1 MKAPDLFDLATR
13 NLRQSLLRN
22 SLTTAGIA
30 VGVASLV
37 AMLSLGIGLQEM
49 ASRRLKSSGL
59 FDTIFVT
66 SRQDFRGVEREEQR
80 QPAQEIRALDD
91 SARKQIGQIAG
102 AIEVF
107 PEIRLTTEARYEGKM
122 HFAFVAALPPSARE
136 NEAFETLQGSF
147 FSGPVAE
154 EAILALEFAK
164 ELNPQPASLIGKDI
178 VVRYAERQPLAGGDG
193 APAAPDEKAPDDPD
207 DGFGFT
213 VVRRDRSLRIV
224 GIVEREPFG
233 GVRAV
238 SSARIFL
245 PTGLAENL
253 NVLQFSDLRGATRSS
268 KGRTYV
274 SLAVRVDSPGRVEEV
289 QNAIKKLGFRTF
301 SVFDATRNLR
311 RFFAVLDLFLGIFGS
326 LALAV
331 ASLGIV
337 NTLVMA
343 ILERR
348 REIGVMKAVGASDG
362 DVKKLFF
369 VEAGVMGAFGGALG
383 VLLGWALGRT
393 INWGTN
399 LYLERQQLPP
409 EQIWSVP
416 WWLVVA
422 ALGFA
427 VIVSLVSGLY
437 PAARAAKL
445 DPVQALRYE

>member
-1 MKAPDLFDLATR
+1 MKAPDLADLATR

-22 SLTTAGIA
+22 SLTTLGIA

-66 SRQDFRGVEREEQR
+66 SRQDFRGMEREER
-80 QPAQEIRALDD
+80 AQKSEETRALDD
-91 SARKQIGQIAG
+91 SARSQMQKLAG
-102 AIEVF
+102 VIEVY

-122 HFAFVAALPPSARE
+122 HFAFVAALPPSARD

-147 FSGPVAE
+147 FSSPTAE
-154 EAILALEFAK
+154 EAILAQEFAK
-164 ELNPQPASLIGKDI
+164 ELNPQQPASLLGKEI

-193 APAAPDEKAPDDPD
+193 AAAADSQSNDDSGDP
-207 DGFGFT
+207 FGFT
-213 VVRRDRSLRIV
+213 VVRRDRKLRIV

-245 PTGLAENL
+245 PTGLAESL
-253 NVLQFSDLRGATRSS
+253 NVLQFSDLRGATRSG
-268 KGRTYV
+268 KERTYF
-274 SLAVRVDSPGRVEEV
+274 SLVVRVANPGRVEEI
-289 QNAIKKLGFRTF
+289 QNAIKKMGFRTF

-343 ILERR
+343 IL
-348 REIGVMKAVGASDG
+348 
-362 DVKKLFF
+362 
-369 VEAGVMGAFGGALG
+369 
-383 VLLGWALGRT
+383 
-393 INWGTN
+393 
-399 LYLERQQLPP
+399 
-409 EQIWSVP
+409 
-416 WWLVVA
+416 
-422 ALGFA
+422 
-427 VIVSLVSGLY
+427 
-437 PAARAAKL
+437 
-445 DPVQALRYE
+445 

>member
-13 NLRQSLLRN
+13 NLRQSMLRN
-22 SLTTAGIA
+22 SLTTLGIA

-49 ASRRLKSSGL
+49 ASRRLQSSGL

-66 SRQDFRGVEREEQR
+66 SRQDFRGMERD
-80 QPAQEIRALDD
+80 QPRKPAEEIRPLNDAARAEFRKLD
-91 SARKQIGQIAG
+91 GVV
-102 AIEVF
+102 EVF
-107 PEIRLTTEARYEGKM
+107 PEIRFTTEARYDGKM
-122 HFAFVAALPPSARE
+122 HFAFVAALPPSAHT
-136 NEAFETLQGSF
+136 NEAFETVQGSF
-147 FSGPVAE
+147 FSGPEVE
-154 EAILALEFAK
+154 EAILAQEFAK
-164 ELNPQPASLIGKDI
+164 ELNPVPASLLGKEI

-193 APAAPDEKAPDDPD
+193 VAAGNEDAEDTDDP
-207 DGFGFT
+207 FGFT
-213 VVRRDRSLRIV
+213 VVRRDQKLRIV
-224 GIVEREPFG
+224 GIVEREPYG

-238 SSARIFL
+238 SGARVFL
-245 PTGLAENL
+245 PTGLAEKL

-268 KGRTYV
+268 KERTYV
-274 SLAVRVDSPGRVEEV
+274 SLVVRVNSPGDVEEV
-289 QNAIKKLGFRTF
+289 QNAIKKMGFRTF

-348 REIGVMKAVGASDG
+348 REIGIMKAVGASDA
-362 DVKKLFF
+362 DVKRLFF

-383 VLLGWALGRT
+383 VALGWALGRT

-416 WWLVVA
+416 WWLVAA
-422 ALGFA
+422 ALAFA
-427 VIVSLVSGLY
+427 VLVSLVSGLY
-437 PAARAAKL
+437 PAARASKL
-445 DPVQALRYE
+445 DPVQALRYD

>member
-1 MKAPDLFDLATR
+1 MKMPDLLDLATR

-22 SLTTAGIA
+22 SLTTLGIA

-37 AMLSLGIGLQEM
+37 AMASLGIGLQEM

-66 SRQDFRGVEREEQR
+66 SRQDFRGADREEQR
-80 QPAQEIRALDD
+80 QKSEEVRVLDD
-91 SARKQIGQIAG
+91 TARAEMSKLGG
-102 AIEVF
+102 VIEVF

-136 NEAFETLQGSF
+136 NEAFETLQGSY

-193 APAAPDEKAPDDPD
+193 AAAEDSKSGDDADDP
-207 DGFGFT
+207 FGFT
-213 VVRRDRSLRIV
+213 VVRRDRTLRIV

-238 SSARIFL
+238 SSARIFM

-268 KGRTYV
+268 NQRTYV

-301 SVFDATRNLR
+301 SVFDATKNLR

-337 NTLVMA
+337 NTLVTA

-362 DVKKLFF
+362 DVKKLFL
-369 VEAGVMGAFGGALG
+369 VEAGVMGAFGGGLG
-383 VLLGWALGRT
+383 VLLGWAIGRT

-399 LYLERQQLPP
+399 VYLARQELPA
-409 EQIWSVP
+409 EQIWSVS
-416 WWLVVA
+416 WWLVVFA
-422 ALGFA
+422 MGFA
-427 VIVSLVSGLY
+427 VVVSLFSGLY
-437 PAARAAKL
+437 PAARASKL

>member
-1 MKAPDLFDLATR
+1 MKVPDLLDLATR
-13 NLRQSLLRN
+13 NLRQSMLRN
-22 SLTTAGIA
+22 SLTTLGIA

-66 SRQDFRGVEREEQR
+66 SRQDFRGAEREDR
-80 QPAQEIRALDD
+80 QEKSEEVRVLDD
-91 SARKQIGQIAG
+91 TARSEMQKLSGV
-102 AIEVF
+102 IEVF

-136 NEAFETLQGSF
+136 NEAFETLQGSY

-164 ELNPQPASLIGKDI
+164 ELSPQPASLIGKDI

-193 APAAPDEKAPDDPD
+193 AAAEDAKTEDDADDP
-207 DGFGFT
+207 FGFT
-213 VVRRDRSLRIV
+213 VVRRDRKLRIV
-224 GIVEREPFG
+224 GVVEREPFG

-238 SSARIFL
+238 SSARIFM
-245 PTGLAENL
+245 PTGLAESL

-268 KGRTYV
+268 NQRTYV

-301 SVFDATRNLR
+301 SVFDATKNLR

-383 VLLGWALGRT
+383 VLLGWGLGRA

-399 LYLERQQLPP
+399 FYLARQQLPP

-427 VIVSLVSGLY
+427 VVVSLVSGLY
-437 PAARAAKL
+437 PAARASKL

>member
-13 NLRQSLLRN
+13 NLRQSMLRN
-22 SLTTAGIA
+22 SLTTLGIA

-49 ASRRLKSSGL
+49 AGRRLQSSGL

-66 SRQDFRGVEREEQR
+66 SRQDFRGVERDEPRKPAEDVRSLNDAARTQLR
-80 QPAQEIRALDD
+80 QLD
-91 SARKQIGQIAG
+91 GV
-102 AIEVF
+102 IEVF

-154 EAILALEFAK
+154 EAILAQEFAK
-164 ELNPQPASLIGKDI
+164 ELSPQPASLLGKEI

-193 APAAPDEKAPDDPD
+193 AAAAGAQSANDDDDP
-207 DGFGFT
+207 FGFT
-213 VVRRDRSLRIV
+213 VVRRDQKLRIV

-268 KGRTYV
+268 KERTYV

-289 QNAIKKLGFRTF
+289 QNAIKKMGFRTF
-301 SVFDATRNLR
+301 SVFDAARNLR

-348 REIGVMKAVGASDG
+348 REIGIMKAVGASDA
-362 DVKKLFF
+362 DVKRLFF

-383 VLLGWALGRT
+383 VLLGWALGRS
-393 INWGTN
+393 INWATN
-399 LYLERQQLPP
+399 LYLARQQLPP

-416 WWLVVA
+416 WWLVAA

-427 VIVSLVSGLY
+427 VLVSLVSGLY
-437 PAARAAKL
+437 PAARASKL
-445 DPVQALRYE
+445 DPVQALRYD

>member
-22 SLTTAGIA
+22 SLTTLGIG

-49 ASRRLKSSGL
+49 AGRRLQSSGL

-66 SRQDFRGVEREEQR
+66 SRQDFRGMERDEPRKPAEEVRPLNDPARTQLR
-80 QPAQEIRALDD
+80 QLD
-91 SARKQIGQIAG
+91 GVV
-102 AIEVF
+102 EVF

-122 HFAFVAALPPSARE
+122 HFAFVAALPPSARD

-154 EAILALEFAK
+154 EAILAQEFAK
-164 ELNPQPASLIGKDI
+164 ELSPQPASLIGKDI

-193 APAAPDEKAPDDPD
+193 AAAAGTEDAEDADDP
-207 DGFGFT
+207 FGFT
-213 VVRRDRSLRIV
+213 VVRRDRTLRIV

-268 KGRTYV
+268 KERTYV

-289 QNAIKKLGFRTF
+289 QNAIKKMGFRTF
-301 SVFDATRNLR
+301 SVFDAARNLR

-348 REIGVMKAVGASDG
+348 REIGIMKAVGASDA
-362 DVKKLFF
+362 DVKRLFF

-383 VLLGWALGRT
+383 VLLGWGLGRT
-393 INWGTN
+393 INWATN

-416 WWLVVA
+416 WWLVAA

-427 VIVSLVSGLY
+427 VLVSLISGLY
-437 PAARAAKL
+437 PAARASKL
-445 DPVQALRYE
+445 DPVQALRYD

>member
-22 SLTTAGIA
+22 SLTTLGIA

-49 ASRRLKSSGL
+49 ASRRLQSSGL

-66 SRQDFRGVEREEQR
+66 SRQDFRGVERDEPRKPAEQVR
-80 QPAQEIRALDD
+80 PLDD
-91 SARKQIGQIAG
+91 AARNQIRQIGSV
-102 AIEVF
+102 IEVF

-122 HFAFVAALPPSARE
+122 RFAFVAALPPSARQ

-164 ELNPQPASLIGKDI
+164 ELDPQPASLIGKDI

-193 APAAPDEKAPDDPD
+193 AAATTTENADDAEDP
-207 DGFGFT
+207 FGFT
-213 VVRRDRSLRIV
+213 VVRRDRTLRIV

-301 SVFDATRNLR
+301 SVLDATRNLR

-348 REIGVMKAVGASDG
+348 REIGIMKAVGASDA
-362 DVKKLFF
+362 DVKRLFF

-383 VLLGWALGRT
+383 VALGWALGRS
-393 INWGTN
+393 INWATN
-399 LYLERQQLPP
+399 LYLARQQLPP

-416 WWLVVA
+416 WWLVLA

-427 VIVSLVSGLY
+427 VLVSLISGLY
-437 PAARAAKL
+437 PAARASKL
-445 DPVQALRYE
+445 DPVQALRYD

>member
-1 MKAPDLFDLATR
+1 MKAPDLLELATR

-66 SRQDFRGVEREEQR
+66 SRQDFRGANRGEPQ
-80 QPAQEIRALDD
+80 QPAQEVRALDD
-91 SARKQIGQIAG
+91 SARQQIGQITG
-102 AIEVF
+102 VIEVV
-107 PEIRLTTEARYEGKM
+107 PEIRLTTEARYEGKI

-164 ELNPQPASLIGKDI
+164 ELNPQPASLIGKEI

-193 APAAPDEKAPDDPD
+193 ATQAADSKEADDEDDP
-207 DGFGFT
+207 FGFT
-213 VVRRDRSLRIV
+213 VVRRDRTLRIV

-233 GVRAV
+233 GVRTV

-268 KGRTYV
+268 NQRTYV
-274 SLAVRVDSPGRVEEV
+274 SLAARVDSPGRVEEA

-369 VEAGVMGAFGGALG
+369 VEAGVMGALGGALG
-383 VLLGWALGRT
+383 VLLGWALGRV

-399 LYLERQQLPP
+399 YYLARQQLPP

-437 PAARAAKL
+437 PAARASKL

>member
-1 MKAPDLFDLATR
+1 MKAPDLFDLAAR

-22 SLTTAGIA
+22 SLTTLGIA

-49 ASRRLKSSGL
+49 ANRRLQSSGL

-66 SRQDFRGVEREEQR
+66 SRQDFRGMERDEPRKPAEEVRPLDHAARTQFR
-80 QPAQEIRALDD
+80 QLE
-91 SARKQIGQIAG
+91 GV
-102 AIEVF
+102 IEVF
-107 PEIRLTTEARYEGKM
+107 PEIRFTTEARYEGKV
-122 HFAFVAALPPSARE
+122 HFAFVAALPPSAPS
-136 NEAFETLQGSF
+136 NEAFETAQGSF
-147 FSGPVAE
+147 FSGPEAA
-154 EAILALEFAK
+154 EAILAQDFAK
-164 ELNPQPASLIGKDI
+164 ELNPQPASLLGKEI
-178 VVRYAERQPLAGGDG
+178 VVRYAERQALAGGDG
-193 APAAPDEKAPDDPD
+193 AAAAGAEDADDAEDP
-207 DGFGFT
+207 FGFT
-213 VVRRDRSLRIV
+213 VVRRDQKLRIV
-224 GIVEREPFG
+224 GIVEREPYG

-238 SSARIFL
+238 SSARLFL
-245 PTGLAENL
+245 PTGLAEKL

-268 KGRTYV
+268 KERTYF
-274 SLAVRVDSPGRVEEV
+274 SLVVRVASPGRVEDV
-289 QNAIKKLGFRTF
+289 QNAIKKMGFRTF

-348 REIGVMKAVGASDG
+348 REIGIMKAVGASDA
-362 DVKKLFF
+362 DVKRLFF
-369 VEAGVMGAFGGALG
+369 VEAGVMGAFGGAMG
-383 VLLGWALGRT
+383 VALGWALGRA

-399 LYLERQQLPP
+399 LYLARQQLPP

-416 WWLVVA
+416 WWLVAA

-427 VIVSLVSGLY
+427 VLVSLISGLY
-437 PAARAAKL
+437 PAARASKL
-445 DPVQALRYE
+445 DPVQALRYD